1 MTANEEIG
9 ADAADVFRALAL
21 GETVTSCRK
30 LMVAPHCLQNRVLE
44 KIDREIEHA
53 KNGEDAYI
61 GFKLNALTDKA
72 IIDRLIEASKA
83 GVQIDMIIRGI
94 CCLQPGIAGKT
105 DKIRVI
111 SIVGRF
117 LEHSRIYLFGPLPR
131 QEIYIASAD
140 LMTRNTQR
148 RVEAAVPILDA
159 QIRNNIA
166 TMFQT
171 MLRDNCQARE
181 LCANGAY
188 RRVQN
193 DAPPIHS
200 QALFCKWA
208 AEQKQAFAPPQT
220 QNTPHTQPQEDND
233 GKAQSCAKE
242 G

>member
-1 MTANEEIG
+1 
-9 ADAADVFRALAL
+9 
-21 GETVTSCRK
+21 
-30 LMVAPHCLQNRVLE
+30 
-44 KIDREIEHA
+44 
-53 KNGEDAYI
+53 
-61 GFKLNALTDKA
+61 
-72 IIDRLIEASKA
+72 
-83 GVQIDMIIRGI
+83 MIIRGI

-105 DKIRVI
+105 DNIRVI

-181 LCANGAY
+181 LCADGVY

-193 DAPPIHS
+193 DEPPINS
-200 QALFCKWA
+200 QRCSANGLPSKNMPSPLH
-208 AEQKQAFAPPQT
+208 K
-220 QNTPHTQPQEDND
+220 HKTQPPHNCKKTMMEKLKAVP
-233 GKAQSCAKE
+233 GKR
-242 G
+242 